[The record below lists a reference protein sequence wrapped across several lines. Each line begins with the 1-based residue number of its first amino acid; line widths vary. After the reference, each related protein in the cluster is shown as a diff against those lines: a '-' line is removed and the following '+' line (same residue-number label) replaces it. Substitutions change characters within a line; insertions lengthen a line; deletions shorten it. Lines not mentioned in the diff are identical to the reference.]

1 MYHKERKIIMDNLN
15 DLLKH
20 DEKAKKYFMSLSE
33 ELQGG
38 MTLKSDSIHSYSD
51 MIEFAKNH
59 LSEN

>member
-1 MYHKERKIIMDNLN
+1 MDNLN